1 MNRRTRE
8 RIDLRLL
15 CRIGP
20 EKVLSSATANQSQV
34 VGMTQNLSRCGLLM
48 RWMDTV
54 ELPETGSSLTVDIDL
69 PADASFGPR
78 LMRCGTTVVR
88 IIPSDSGGFT
98 VGMKIRNIRFVA
110 PKRKATAASDAGKPA
125 QVKSETAQ
133 PVNSKSMKG
142 KPTKVPSATNS
153 RTWALESMPP
163 ASQRLN

>member
-1 MNRRTRE
+1 MNRRTKE

-48 RWMDTV
+48 QWMDSV
-54 ELPETGSSLTVDIDL
+54 DLPEAGSSLTVDIDL
-69 PADASFGPR
+69 PADEAFGPR

-88 IIPSDSGGFT
+88 IIPCDGGFT

-110 PKRKATAASDAGKPA
+110 PKRSSTPKAGPTAKQPKVSKRVMLTGTDAD
-125 QVKSETAQ
+125 S
-133 PVNSKSMKG
+133 S
-142 KPTKVPSATNS
+142 
-153 RTWALESMPP
+153 TWALESMPP